1 MDLWV
6 KVNFI
11 VTGTSSG
18 IGTALKK
25 RYEDIP
31 EQFSG
36 KLVFDLKNWRLGD
49 EIDSIYDGF
58 GLIHLAHSREF
69 TFEQNV
75 GATEKLYK
83 NIRPGSIFLST
94 VSAHSQSKSK
104 YGKSKYQIEQI
115 FLSRGAA
122 VVKSGL
128 ICSKHPSA
136 MLKTLNTI
144 VNRLP
149 IIPLPFKGTNL
160 FYLTD
165 QECLVSLIA
174 QLTHNS
180 DNLTYRAFSTQAIT
194 FKQLLMDLAKKKG
207 IIRFFIDLP
216 APLSSILIGLFNRFL
231 GRFSFSD
238 SLISLVNAPNS
249 HELLELTEY
258 GVYFPPNPHLIKYN

>member
-1 MDLWV
+1 M
-6 KVNFI
+6 
-11 VTGTSSG
+11 
-18 IGTALKK
+18 
-25 RYEDIP
+25 
-31 EQFSG
+31 
-36 KLVFDLKNWRLGD
+36 
-49 EIDSIYDGF
+49 
-58 GLIHLAHSREF
+58 
-69 TFEQNV
+69 
-75 GATEKLYK
+75 
-83 NIRPGSIFLST
+83 
-94 VSAHSQSKSK
+94 
-104 YGKSKYQIEQI
+104 
-115 FLSRGAA
+115 
-122 VVKSGL
+122 VKSGL

-136 MLKTLNTI
+136 VLKTLNTI

-207 IIRFFIDLP
+207 IIRF
-216 APLSSILIGLFNRFL
+216 
-231 GRFSFSD
+231 SFSD